1 MQTSSYE
8 QENIDRLLRRL
19 RTRLA
24 LASFKAQNGY
34 EDVSLPRLE
43 DKLLPSVELA
53 SSSTTSPSRSPR
65 HYHTRPLN
73 PYSSPYS
80 SHRHHFDDQHEPP
93 TPPPI
98 AIFASPMSP
107 RIPQSP
113 VSDQR
118 ATPPPRSPFLP
129 SKSLTSPGNRLSA
142 KEKMRYFRRSASP
155 SARPTSHKQHRHPPT
170 HLSKVSTPTRKDH
183 SPNFVRVRSM
193 DSPTFDDMTLD
204 QHDTDAA
211 NLLVMLHNCPSPA
224 RSFAP

>member
-1 MQTSSYE
+1 M
-8 QENIDRLLRRL
+8 L
-19 RTRLA
+19 
-24 LASFKAQNGY
+24 
-34 EDVSLPRLE
+34 
-43 DKLLPSVELA
+43 
-53 SSSTTSPSRSPR
+53 SPSRSPR
-65 HYHTRPLN
+65 IHHSRPLN

-80 SHRHHFDDQHEPP
+80 AHRHQFDDQHEPP

-129 SKSLTSPGNRLSA
+129 SKSLTSPGNHLSA

-155 SARPTSHKQHRHPPT
+155 SARPTYRQHRHPPT
-170 HLSKVSTPTRKDH
+170 NLSKVSTPTRKDQ
-183 SPNFVRVRSM
+183 SSGFMRVRSM
-193 DSPTFDDMTLD
+193 DSPTFEDMTLD
-204 QHDTDAA
+204 QDDTDAA

-224 RSFAP
+224 GSFAP